1 MLKHTGVEQINSLTK
16 RCTHLISF
24 AGNTQKHVKVL
35 RGVFLAELLL
45 LYYCIIT
52 ALLLLYCC
60 FTAALLLLCCCFTA
74 SLLLLY
80 LQALHRLSNT
90 KSSKPP
96 DTSSSASGHTPS
108 SDVVTDVLL
117 LKSRPVWVKFAS
129 DGDKNTFIHTVA
141 RLKSE
146 SEIVGLME

>member
-1 MLKHTGVEQINSLTK
+1 MLKNTGAEQVNSLTK

-60 FTAALLLLCCCFTA
+60 FTAALLLLCCCFTTA
-74 SLLLLY
+74 LLLLY
-80 LQALHRLSNT
+80 CCFAI
-90 KSSKPP
+90 
-96 DTSSSASGHTPS
+96 A
-108 SDVVTDVLL
+108 LL
-117 LKSRPVWVKFAS
+117 LLCCQAIEWGVKVVNHLWLLDSIRVWRWEPEAPYLAACGKEMLERRATLVLPL
-129 DGDKNTFIHTVA
+129 I
-141 RLKSE
+141 
-146 SEIVGLME
+146 